1 MIRRRKTLNNFFY
14 RLLIGCLLFSVPF
27 VSMPSWAQ
35 TNQQNL
41 MGSKT
46 GEATV
51 MEEANPGNPIGVV
64 TMVMIIW
71 EVVKAAIW
79 PPRWPPTWPPDPGK
93 VKKLEEPEERIRE
106 EIKKIAE
113 VDLTQIWSY
122 LTGIEEA
129 LAEEKRSRKD
139 VDSEEREQIG
149 RLEWLVGNLKTMIEQ
164 EIASRK
170 TADAQQAKDIE
181 NFKKD
186 ILQIIPEAQVIIP
199 KLKKALQE
207 AEATIQD
214 MKDKTSYIEAMKKE
228 LKEEIESRK
237 GVDAEQAERIA
248 TLKTE
253 INQTNQKI
261 VSLSRNL
268 IDRIKSDEE
277 ATSKEIETL
286 KTINAWQTKAIKRD
300 RTIIFFLTLGII
312 YAISSSK

>member
-1 MIRRRKTLNNFFY
+1 MIRRRKTLNSFFY
-14 RLLIGCLLFSVPF
+14 RLLIACLLFSVPF

-64 TMVMIIW
+64 TIVMIIW
-71 EVVKAAIW
+71 EVVKTAIW
-79 PPRWPPTWPPDPGK
+79 PPRWPPTWPPGAGK
-93 VKKLEEPEERIRE
+93 MKKLKELEESIRE

-113 VDLTQIWSY
+113 VDLRYIWSY
-122 LTGIEEA
+122 LTDIQEA
-129 LAEEKRSRKD
+129 LAEEKQSRKD
-139 VDSEEREQIG
+139 VDSEEREQIR
-149 RLEWLVGNLKTMIEQ
+149 RLKWLMRNLKTMIEQ

-170 TADAQQAKDIE
+170 TADAQQAEDIE

-186 ILQIIPEAQVIIP
+186 VLQIIPEAQVIIP
-199 KLKKALQE
+199 KLKKTLQE
-207 AEATIQD
+207 AESTIQD
-214 MKDKTSYIEAMKKE
+214 MKDKISYIEAMKKE

-237 GVDAEQAERIA
+237 TMDAEQARKIENLER
-248 TLKTE
+248 L
-253 INQTNQKI
+253 
-261 VSLSRNL
+261 R
-268 IDRIKSDEE
+268 E
-277 ATSKEIETL
+277 ATRKEIETL

-300 RTIIFFLTLGII
+300 RTIIFFLALGII